1 MTFHQGRIMNIGQA
15 SSASGVSA
23 KMIRYYESI
32 DLVQPAGRS
41 GNGYRTYGDN
51 DVQVLRFIHQART
64 LGFPIEQI
72 RRLLELRQN
81 QDRASADVKAVAAQH
96 IAELDAKIAEL
107 VEMRDA
113 LATLTQQCV
122 GDQRPSC
129 PILEGMSSG
138 ETRRVARSQQ
148 SCIAN
153 AGSSQVQIDA

>member
-1 MTFHQGRIMNIGQA
+1 MNIGQA

-41 GNGYRTYGDN
+41 GNGYRTYGEN
-51 DVQVLRFIHQART
+51 DVQVLRFIHQSRT

-72 RRLLELRQN
+72 RRLLDLKQN

-113 LATLTQQCV
+113 LAALTQQCV
-122 GDQRPSC
+122 GDQQPSC
-129 PILEGMSSG
+129 PILEGISG
-138 ETRRVARSQQ
+138 EVRSLARPQQ
-148 SCIAN
+148 ARAANTVPAIAN
-153 AGSSQVQIDA
+153 S